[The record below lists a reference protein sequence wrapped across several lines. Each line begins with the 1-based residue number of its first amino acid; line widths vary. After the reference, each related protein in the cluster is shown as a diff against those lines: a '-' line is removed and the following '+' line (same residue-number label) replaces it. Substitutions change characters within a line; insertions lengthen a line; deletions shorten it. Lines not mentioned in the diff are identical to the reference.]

1 MINKKTIS
9 LLLSMIILL
18 QLILI
23 SHRVSFDILILKN
36 FYKKDVALKK
46 SVKDKKAFEFS
57 MFIINENLNDFN
69 FANFQ
74 NNERDSS
81 LKERIISFV
90 YPIQYKKKSKNII
103 SKKKLKL
110 ENCSKKFE
118 YSDLFLYEC

>member
-1 MINKKTIS
+1 MINKKTIT
-9 LLLSMIILL
+9 LLLSTIVFI

-23 SHRVSFDILILKN
+23 SHRVSFDIHILKN
-36 FYKKDVALKK
+36 FYKKDIALEK
-46 SVKDKKAFEFS
+46 SVKDKKAYEFS
-57 MFIINENLNDFN
+57 MYILNENLNDFN

-90 YPIQYKKKSKNII
+90 YPIQYKKNSKNII
-103 SKKKLKL
+103 SRKKLKS

-118 YSDLFLYEC
+118 YSNLFLYEC